1 MIVLPPEYLEDSLN
15 SYIYKHT
22 THSQIIYW
30 VVLVALAACLIALP
44 LIYVDVTVQNAGM
57 IRPVNERTEIKVPI
71 SEMIDSIYVKEGSKV
86 KKGDILLQLRS
97 DNLQS
102 KNTHLQQQLYDI
114 NAQINDLKAL
124 ISNNVPSA
132 FSSGL
137 RQQQYV
143 YYAKRKQELET
154 LLEKA
159 EKEHERNK
167 LLYEK
172 EVISANE
179 YEQYFYAYQKLE
191 NELSSLQNNQLSTW
205 QTDLNALELSRME
218 LRSTANQLQK
228 EKEFYYVTAPIAG
241 TVEQFNGIYRG
252 NILTAGQT
260 VAVIS
265 PDSTLFVEV
274 YVSPRNIGYIR
285 KGMSA
290 HIQIESFDYNQWG
303 TIWANVTDISSDFYF
318 DTATNSSQ
326 W

>member
-1 MIVLPPEYLEDSLN
+1 MIVLPPEYLKDSLN

-22 THSQIIYW
+22 TRSQIIYW
-30 VVLVALAACLIALP
+30 VVLLALAVSLVALP

-57 IRPVNERTEIKVPI
+57 IRPVNERTEIKAPI
-71 SEMIDSIYVKEGSKV
+71 SELVDSIYVKEGSKV
-86 KKGDILLQLRS
+86 KKGDVLLQLRS

-154 LLEKA
+154 MLEKA

-285 KGMSA
+285 KGMSNN
-290 HIQIESFDYNQWG
+290 IM
-303 TIWANVTDISSDFYF
+303 
-318 DTATNSSQ
+318 
-326 W
+326 